1 VTNSVNAN
9 GDPAGIV
16 AIYPEGMGEV
26 QNAEVTNLL
35 VTWHLPTDLV
45 DSFNI
50 TLGNWTYLG
59 SYSVADSVL
68 DYQPAENGNLS
79 YTVPTSGLTAYEFEY
94 NGTLSTTTQQE
105 GSLTPDPA
113 SYFTAEAVT
122 SSDSCPDPQSGIEA
136 VYVTEYS
143 IATDSGYSVD
153 GFTGRVQALTL
164 S

>member
-1 VTNSVNAN
+1 MDSNNSGTYTRDNSTGCLTSLTVTNSVNAN

-35 VTWHLPTDLV
+35 VTWHLPTGLV

-68 DYQPAENGNLS
+68 DYQE
-79 YTVPTSGLTAYEFEY
+79 
-94 NGTLSTTTQQE
+94 
-105 GSLTPDPA
+105 
-113 SYFTAEAVT
+113 
-122 SSDSCPDPQSGIEA
+122 SCHRPH
-136 VYVTEYS
+136 
-143 IATDSGYSVD
+143 
-153 GFTGRVQALTL
+153 L
-164 S
+164 